1 MDRQNLPPV
10 CDAPY
15 EIGLTLLAKIGGGG
29 GGGLSGPGG

>member
-1 MDRQNLPPV
+1 MERQNFPPV

-15 EIGLTLLAKIGGGG
+15 EIGLTLLAKMGG